1 MPLGRMLNLR
11 GTDNEDGR
19 KRGTS
24 LDRGIDMAPDMLVD
38 MKVKPPNI
46 KDLQKNVQN
55 KGRLSL
61 GILFIFTLMS
71 ITKPIEKSTAAYTT
85 MVILFGLFIFISI
98 GFVDGFLMKTIIKI
112 IIIH

>member
-1 MPLGRMLNLR
+1 MSKKFVKTMPLGRMLNLR

-19 KRGTS
+19 NRGTS

-55 KGRLSL
+55 KGRLSF
-61 GILFIFTLMS
+61 GILFIFLS
-71 ITKPIEKSTAAYTT
+71 
-85 MVILFGLFIFISI
+85 VFLLLLFISTPANAIPQRWK
-98 GFVDGFLMKTIIKI
+98 MR
-112 IIIH
+112 